1 MQCNVYQN
9 IMCQWRRRGWKER
22 KGGEEE
28 CVGSEKQG
36 PNFHRLGET
45 DQKSNKNGIKFEDNY
60 SFRQALQKK
69 GPEFLS
75 KLQEQSRSSC
85 DPCNQYTDMSATY

>member
-1 MQCNVYQN
+1 MSQ
-9 IMCQWRRRGWKER
+9 
-22 KGGEEE
+22 
-28 CVGSEKQG
+28 
-36 PNFHRLGET
+36 RLGMSDGRCFT
-45 DQKSNKNGIKFEDNY
+45 IHSSAQLTNNYLMQQNGIKYEDNY